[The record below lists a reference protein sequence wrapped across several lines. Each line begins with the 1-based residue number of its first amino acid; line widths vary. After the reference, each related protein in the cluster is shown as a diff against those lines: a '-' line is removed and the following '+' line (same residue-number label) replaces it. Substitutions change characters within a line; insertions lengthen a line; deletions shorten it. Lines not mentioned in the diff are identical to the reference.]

1 MWYVFGGLAWAGL
14 VAMPLVGVI
23 PGLCIVGAGL
33 ALAALAAGQA
43 ERQTQAEERRKLAQY
58 PSYKY

>member
-14 VAMPLVGVI
+14 VAMPLVGII

-33 ALAALAAGQA
+33 GLATLAAGEA
-43 ERQTQAEERRKLAQY
+43 ERKTQAGERRKLAQY

>member
-1 MWYVFGGLAWAGL
+1 MWIVMGGIAWAGL
-14 VAMPLVGVI
+14 IAMPLVGII

-33 ALAALAAGQA
+33 GLAALAAGKA
-43 ERQTQAEERRKLAQY
+43 ERKLRAEEQSKLAQY

>member
-14 VAMPLVGVI
+14 VAMPLIGII

-33 ALAALAAGQA
+33 GLAMLVAGEA
-43 ERQTQAEERRKLAQY
+43 ERRTQAEERRKLAQY
-58 PSYKY
+58 PS

>member
-1 MWYVFGGLAWAGL
+1 MWVVGGGIAWAGL
-14 VAMPLVGVI
+14 LAMPLVGII

-33 ALAALAAGQA
+33 GLAALAAGKA
-43 ERQTQAEERRKLAQY
+43 DHKTQAEERRKLAQY